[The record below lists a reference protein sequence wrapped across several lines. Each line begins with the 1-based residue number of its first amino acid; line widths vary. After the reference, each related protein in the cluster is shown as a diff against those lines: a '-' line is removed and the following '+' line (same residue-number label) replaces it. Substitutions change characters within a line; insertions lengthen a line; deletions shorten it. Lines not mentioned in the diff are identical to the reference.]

1 MEEDFEYVLQL
12 EKLESTDPNRLIIA
26 GMASTGVIDHDGERI
41 DMDSLRGQ
49 FDKYMKNPVIRFM
62 HGKDNRNPDAIGKVI
77 PEFTDAKGK
86 VWKTEFRK
94 NGPFIIAEISN
105 ADDVKSIRTK
115 IAEKNLRG
123 LSIGGRAKRTKVYDP
138 EIEKDINSITVMRWN
153 ETSVVDLPANPEGFF
168 EVLKMA
174 CTGANCPLD
183 KGDSKSSLEIEDY
196 NPEKHYKELIKEGY
210 SEVEA
215 KVSVYTTERLIND
228 ATYDKERAIDDEMH
242 YLMSTGHDEESAE
255 KKARKIMDSFMTVN
269 SVKKDDTFM
278 DYKEINSGMQ
288 DYIEKLEHK
297 IQDMRFIYDHMT
309 EESQDTEE
317 VVKDENNEVLRFE
330 IDLSE
335 LI

>member
-1 MEEDFEYVLQL
+1 M
-12 EKLESTDPNRLIIA
+12 
-26 GMASTGVIDHDGERI
+26 
-41 DMDSLRGQ
+41 
-49 FDKYMKNPVIRFM
+49 
-62 HGKDNRNPDAIGKVI
+62 
-77 PEFTDAKGK
+77 
-86 VWKTEFRK
+86 
-94 NGPFIIAEISN
+94 
-105 ADDVKSIRTK
+105 
-115 IAEKNLRG
+115 
-123 LSIGGRAKRTKVYDP
+123 
-138 EIEKDINSITVMRWN
+138 
-153 ETSVVDLPANPEGFF
+153 
-168 EVLKMA
+168 
-174 CTGANCPLD
+174 
-183 KGDSKSSLEIEDY
+183 EIEDY
-196 NPEKHYKELIKEGY
+196 NPEKHYKDLIKEGY

-255 KKARKIMDSFMTVN
+255 KKARKIMDSFMTVD

-278 DYKEINSGMQ
+278 DYKEINSEMQ